1 MHKSSV
7 HPRGFTLIEVM
18 IVVVVV
24 AILAAIAYPS
34 YVNYVIRAERSDAR
48 EALLSIQL
56 AQEKW
61 RANNPEY
68 AADLATLG
76 RSSTSGEGYY
86 TLAITASS
94 ATGFSAAATRLQA
107 GRDPDC
113 SPMTLTVDRNGET
126 RGPADCW

>member
-1 MHKSSV
+1 MQKSSLR
-7 HPRGFTLIEVM
+7 PLGFTLIEVM

-48 EALLSIQL
+48 EALLSIHL

-61 RANNPEY
+61 RANNPQY
-68 AADLATLG
+68 AADLGTLG
-76 RSSTSGEGYY
+76 LSTTSPEGHF
-86 TLAITASS
+86 TLSVGSAS
-94 ATGFSAAATRLQA
+94 ATGFVATAARVES

-113 SPMTLTVDRNGET
+113 SPMTLTVGTGGET
-126 RGPADCW
+126 RSPADCW